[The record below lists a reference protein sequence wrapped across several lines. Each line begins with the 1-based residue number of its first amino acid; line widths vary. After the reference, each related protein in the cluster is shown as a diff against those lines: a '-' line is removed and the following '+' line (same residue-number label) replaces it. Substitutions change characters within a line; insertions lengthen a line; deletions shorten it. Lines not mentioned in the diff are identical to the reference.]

1 MTHIFRYLVAL
12 ILVVTIAPQNLFAK
26 KTEIKLNLEKG
37 QQFEYVITATQK
49 AATKN
54 IDSESYSD
62 NLNQKMEFT
71 IHQVVLDILAN
82 GNYLI
87 QADYKRL
94 TFEIHSQGKNQ
105 KYDSDAQDNP
115 PLLNSQLK
123 NFTKIQLEFEVSPQ
137 GEVSNLKK
145 SERFSK
151 DTDTKARL
159 TNIIKDFGSESILTE
174 MFNYIPKTKVNQGD
188 KWVVS
193 STLPDLNNRKYD
205 FIYSLSEVSSNK
217 IMLDFQ
223 ADFNF
228 ETEKP
233 IVMNG
238 KSMMVNQT
246 GVQKGNIVLAADN
259 NMPLSKVT
267 DREINMQIATTDIV
281 TKTKSVSQMKMTY
294 KTSMK
299 LIK

>member
-1 MTHIFRYLVAL
+1 
-12 ILVVTIAPQNLFAK
+12 
-26 KTEIKLNLEKG
+26 
-37 QQFEYVITATQK
+37 
-49 AATKN
+49 
-54 IDSESYSD
+54 
-62 NLNQKMEFT
+62 
-71 IHQVVLDILAN
+71 
-82 GNYLI
+82 
-87 QADYKRL
+87 
-94 TFEIHSQGKNQ
+94 
-105 KYDSDAQDNP
+105 
-115 PLLNSQLK
+115 
-123 NFTKIQLEFEVSPQ
+123 
-137 GEVSNLKK
+137 
-145 SERFSK
+145 
-151 DTDTKARL
+151 
-159 TNIIKDFGSESILTE
+159 
-174 MFNYIPKTKVNQGD
+174 
-188 KWVVS
+188 
-193 STLPDLNNRKYD
+193 
-205 FIYSLSEVSSNK
+205 
-217 IMLDFQ
+217 MLDFQ